1 MISKRLILIVTMLV
15 LFNCFVG
22 AVEVKKGIDFYDDF
36 ENGTSKW
43 EFTNPGKIKIIDSG
57 NPNHGNVLALRSG
70 GPGVYA
76 LVKDSDGWSNLRVEG
91 DVYFPFYYHHYLGLI
106 YNYNN
111 IGKRID
117 FGSIFLLGPYGEDF
131 DPYYQ
136 KYAGYQE
143 NPPDGFLGNVVLVNP
158 HRDSNASRLLYSEYW
173 VTLSGDS
180 AVRPGEWHRFKAEIS
195 GPVCHFYVNDMKTPK
210 ITYDYF
216 EFSSGRVGFKPR
228 YIGSECWVDN
238 IVITSIDELSY
249 KGPGLP
255 EGRKYEPESLI
266 TKWDTIGPF
275 SRRMREIEKDGY
287 LPEKSYTYNNGESK
301 WKPFEADPRGCV
313 ASGRVVEMYSGEWFA
328 YFHTEISSDSKKE
341 VTLHFGTTN
350 SLGLWMNSVFVQN
363 IPGHFTIWPDF
374 RTNPKHEGAKVKVS
388 LEVGVN
394 HLIVLVK
401 GGRYGG
407 DGFYVCCESGK
418 EDKK

>member
-1 MISKRLILIVTMLV
+1 MLSKQMVIAAILLLV
-15 LFNCFVG
+15 LNCIIYG
-22 AVEVKKGIDFYDDF
+22 GEVKKGIHFSDDF
-36 ENGTSKW
+36 ENGTGKW

-57 NPNHGNVLALRSG
+57 NGGHRNVLALRSG

-76 LVKDSDGWSNLRVEG
+76 LVKNSDGWTNLRVEG
-91 DVYFPFYYHHYLGLI
+91 DVYFPYYYHHYLGLI

-180 AVRPGEWHRFKAEIS
+180 AVRPGEWHRFKAEIV
-195 GPVCHFYVNDMKTPK
+195 GPVCHFYVGDMKTPK

-228 YIGSECWVDN
+228 YVGSECWIDN
-238 IVITSIDELSY
+238 IAISSIDELSY

-255 EGRKYEPESLI
+255 EGRKYEPEALI
-266 TKWDTIGPF
+266 TKWDVIGPF
-275 SRRMREIEKDGY
+275 SRRMREIETDGY
-287 LPEKSYTYNNGESK
+287 LSDKSYAYNNGESK

-328 YFHTEISSDSKKE
+328 YFHTEIPSESKKD
-341 VTLHFGTTN
+341 VMLHFGTTN
-350 SLGLWMNSVFVQN
+350 SLGLWINNTFIRNV
-363 IPGHFTIWPDF
+363 PGHFTIWPDF
-374 RTNPKHEGAKVKVS
+374 RTNPKHEGVKIKVS
-388 LEVGVN
+388 LEAGVN
-394 HLIVLVK
+394 HMIVLVK

-418 EDKK
+418 EEKK